1 MRMNQKE
8 ANKQRVYAAARTG
21 FDQLRDRLDPN
32 TKRMAG
38 AALIGYLAPGTLAAI
53 DNQET
58 GFNELAGGSLILG
71 TGIGAGAVLGNK
83 NVRIADKDEYVR
95 QAMSDLKAKGKELA
109 KKVGPEAARDFI
121 ALEKEK
127 LMKDISPI
135 APRQAQAFNMAAKSM
150 GIGGDILSDL
160 DLLNRTPRQIRGT
173 TRGMFLG
180 TLATALPA
188 YLAMRGGEIDA

>member
-1 MRMNQKE
+1 MNEQE
-8 ANKQRVYAAARTG
+8 ANRKRVFANARTG

-38 AALIGYLAPGTLAAI
+38 AALAAYLAPLTAASF
-53 DNQET
+53 DDQET
-58 GFNELAGGSLILG
+58 GMMQSLAGGVILG
-71 TGIGAGAVLGNK
+71 GGMVGGAILGER
-83 NVRIADKDEYVR
+83 NVSIDDKDEYVR
-95 QAMSDLKAKGKELA
+95 QAMSELKKKGRELA
-109 KKVGPEAARDFI
+109 KEVGPEAARDFI

-135 APRQAQAFNMAAKSM
+135 APRQAKAFNMAAKAVGGG
-150 GIGGDILSDL
+150 GIFEDL
-160 DLLNRTPRQIRGT
+160 DLLNRSPRQIRGT
-173 TRGMFLG
+173 TRGVLLG